1 MRRLRLELGMT
12 QERLSELTKLHR
24 TYIGSVERGERN
36 VSINNMERIATAL
49 QIDLHVLLQSA
60 SPAKVAI

>member
-1 MRRLRLELGMT
+1 
-12 QERLSELTKLHR
+12 
-24 TYIGSVERGERN
+24 

-60 SPAKVAI
+60 NPVKVAV